1 MLELNKNSTITIN
14 NLKDFITVNYFI
26 IDTIYQKETPVP
38 MWYGILILLM
48 KTYLLAQQVNLYI
61 T

>member
-38 MWYGILILLM
+38 M
-48 KTYLLAQQVNLYI
+48 
-61 T
+61 